1 MNTGRALIWLP
12 TTRHEKYR
20 AKQAIDTF
28 FVRFGD
34 VLATALVAGA
44 AFFELGPST
53 LAMVNAGLTV
63 VWLLVA
69 ARVASRNEAMSHAHE
84 RVHAPLSEAA

>member
-1 MNTGRALIWLP
+1 MNTGRALLWLP
-12 TTRHEKYR
+12 TSRREKYR
-20 AKQAIDTF
+20 AKQAVDTF

-44 AFFELGPST
+44 AFLELGPST
-53 LAMVNAGLTV
+53 LALVNAGLSV

-69 ARVASRNEAMSHAHE
+69 VRVARRNEAMSHVHE
-84 RVHAPLSEAA
+84 RVEAPLSEAA